1 MRLSTP
7 LARRAVGYNR
17 LSYWRETFALERCYA
32 DTQTGEAPDRKPG
45 AAMCVQEIRVQCVL
59 QFTLV
64 HAAGCAL
71 HRHTSRVIHRP
82 EVWIFVLFSLLDEQ
96 HGEPCCCRRFVCFSS
111 MGAWFV
117 FHRRGRIGAVVIA
130 RAALASTL
138 KSPPPQ
144 RVCVLSHA
152 RYYKSRRRRCE
163 RRISCSTVFETL
175 CGPGGPFG
183 RFKPL

>member
-1 MRLSTP
+1 MCVLPHT
-7 LARRAVGYNR
+7 

-82 EVWIFVLFSLLDEQ
+82 EVWIFCFSLLDEQ
-96 HGEPCCCRRFVCFSS
+96 HFSRVVVAVWFLFSS
-111 MGAWFV
+111 M
-117 FHRRGRIGAVVIA
+117 
-130 RAALASTL
+130 
-138 KSPPPQ
+138 
-144 RVCVLSHA
+144 VLGL
-152 RYYKSRRRRCE
+152 YFTGE
-163 RRISCSTVFETL
+163 VE
-175 CGPGGPFG
+175 
-183 RFKPL
+183 

>member
-1 MRLSTP
+1 VLP
-7 LARRAVGYNR
+7 HR

-96 HGEPCCCRRFVCFSS
+96 HGEPCCCRRFVCLFFLRWCLVCISPARSNRSRGNRPSS
-111 MGAWFV
+111 ISVHTQKPPAAKGLCSLT
-117 FHRRGRIGAVVIA
+117 
-130 RAALASTL
+130 RALL
-138 KSPPPQ
+138 Q
-144 RVCVLSHA
+144 
-152 RYYKSRRRRCE
+152 E
-163 RRISCSTVFETL
+163 
-175 CGPGGPFG
+175 
-183 RFKPL
+183 